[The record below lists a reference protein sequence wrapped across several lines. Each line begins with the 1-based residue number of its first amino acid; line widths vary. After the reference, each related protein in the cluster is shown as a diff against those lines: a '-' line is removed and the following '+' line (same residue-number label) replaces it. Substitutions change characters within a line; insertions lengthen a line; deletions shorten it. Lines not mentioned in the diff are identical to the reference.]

1 MTVWFD
7 LIFYWSLNSRPY
19 FKCLYIDIDFLKT
32 TWGKCI
38 EMFYMP
44 GLHRLSVAA
53 QLGVVSGQRGKK
65 KKRDFSECSHDRGLT
80 FSFWCGWV
88 WRQRFFH
95 SNIPT
100 ATSVSEWLLCSG
112 LHFCICLGTLNIFF
126 IMVRGISSSV
136 HQKNTHVNN
145 ILWTKFKS
153 KIWTPAFAL
162 NLWFLTIQR
171 RRPSIIQLPSRRGHY
186 ELLMCVLPC
195 PLLSLCLSVC
205 LCISFLRLS
214 FSLLWA
220 AELYCFFWA
229 YIWLHLVLFV

>member
-1 MTVWFD
+1 MFIYRYRFFENYMRKMYRNVLYAWSASFVCCRSAGGRFWTEGEEKKKGFFRVQSWSWAHLFFLMWLSLEAAILPLQHPDCYICVWVVVV
-7 LIFYWSLNSRPY
+7 LWSAFLYMLRY
-19 FKCLYIDIDFLKT
+19 FK
-32 TWGKCI
+32 
-38 EMFYMP
+38 
-44 GLHRLSVAA
+44 H
-53 QLGVVSGQRGKK
+53 
-65 KKRDFSECSHDRGLT
+65 
-80 FSFWCGWV
+80 
-88 WRQRFFH
+88 
-95 SNIPT
+95 
-100 ATSVSEWLLCSG
+100 
-112 LHFCICLGTLNIFF
+112 FF